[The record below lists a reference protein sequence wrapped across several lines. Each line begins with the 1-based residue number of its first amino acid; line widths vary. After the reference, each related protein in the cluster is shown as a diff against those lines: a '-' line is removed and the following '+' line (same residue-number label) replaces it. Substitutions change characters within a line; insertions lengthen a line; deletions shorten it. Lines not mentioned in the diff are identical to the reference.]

1 MQVSQIYT
9 LLNNVTKEVLGKE
22 NLIAE
27 DLTNVISLGEEI
39 FNANAVDNYV
49 KSLTNHIGKVIFVN
63 RPYAG
68 KIPSV
73 LMDGWEF
80 GSVLEK
86 ITAEIPNATE
96 NESWELTNGE
106 EYKQDIFYKPS
117 VSAKFFNSKVTFEVP
132 ISITERQVKESFSSA
147 EQLNGFLSMLY
158 DAIDKSMTIKTD
170 SLIMRTIN
178 NMIVTTF
185 ENEPQSGFARCINLL
200 AMYNAKFNKELT
212 AANALLDGDFIRF
225 ASYIIALYADRL
237 GTISTLFNIGGKAR
251 FTSAENLHVVL
262 LSEFAKAAD
271 TYLYSGTFH
280 ENFVKLPNAETVPF
294 WQGSG
299 KGYEFSDTSRIY
311 NSKTVDSVI
320 TNTEYKA
327 ILGVMFDRNALGVA
341 NVDRRVTSNYNAK
354 AEFFNNWYKFDASY
368 FNDTNENFI
377 VFYIATD
384 TTAITV
390 NKTETHAEIS
400 GLPSNITVDTDLK
413 LTATAA
419 VNYGFTSSYTPSLTY
434 TTKEGNEV
442 TAKFVIDTV
451 DSTKATLNLNL
462 ALTTIDGNEGITI
475 NAVATSV

>member
-9 LLNNVTKEVLGKE
+9 LVNNVTKEVLGKE

-27 DLTNVISLGEEI
+27 DLSNVVDLGTEV
-39 FNANAVDNYV
+39 FNQNAVDNYV
-49 KSLTNHIGKVIFVN
+49 KSLVNHIGKVIFVN
-63 RPYAG
+63 RPYSG

-86 ITAEIPNATE
+86 ITAEIPAATE

-117 VSAKFFNSKVTFEVP
+117 VSAKFYNSKVTFEVP

-158 DAIDKSMTIKTD
+158 DAVDKSMTIKTD
-170 SLIMRTIN
+170 GLIMRTIN

-185 ENEPQSGFARCINLL
+185 ENEPVSGEARCINLL
-200 AMYNAKFNKELT
+200 AKYNAKFNKSLT

-225 ASYIIALYADRL
+225 ASYVIALYADRL
-237 GTISTLFNIGGKAR
+237 GTISTLFNVGGKAR

-262 LSEFAKAAD
+262 LSDFAKAAD

-280 ENFVKLPNAETVPF
+280 NEFVKLPKAETVPY

-299 KGYEFSDTSRIY
+299 KGYEFSDTSKIY
-311 NSKTVDSVI
+311 NSKTVSDVT
-320 TNTEYKA
+320 TNTEYAA
-327 ILGVMFDRNALGVA
+327 ILGVMFDRNALGVS
-341 NVDRRVTSNYNAK
+341 NLNRRVTSNYNAK
-354 AEFFNNWYKFDASY
+354 AEFFNNYYKFDAGY

-384 TTAITV
+384 TTPITV
-390 NKTETHAEIS
+390 TKSESHATIT
-400 GLPSNITVDTDLK
+400 GLPANVTVDTKLE

-419 VNYGFTSSYTPSLTY
+419 DTYAFETAPTLAY
-434 TTKEGNEV
+434 TTKDGNAV
-442 TAKFVIDTV
+442 TVSFVIDSEDT
-451 DSTKATLNLNL
+451 TKATLEYDL
-462 ALTTIDGNEGITI
+462 AQTEIDGGEGITI
-475 NAVATSV
+475 TATGTK